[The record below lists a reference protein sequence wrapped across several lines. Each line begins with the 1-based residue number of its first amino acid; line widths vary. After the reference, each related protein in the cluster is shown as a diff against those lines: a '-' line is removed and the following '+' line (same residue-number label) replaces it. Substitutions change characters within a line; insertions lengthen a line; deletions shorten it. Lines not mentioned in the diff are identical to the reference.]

1 MPNLPPPPESGLR
14 EFELSEEQRTKLLGF
29 VERFDKVSS
38 DGSFDASGQWN
49 DVELIAL
56 ALRASEILGF
66 ERESLEQLF
75 RDEFNI
81 EGMGEEEVLSSVLS
95 IAAMVD
101 IEQRIRCK
109 AGGRN

>member
-1 MPNLPPPPESGLR
+1 MSQPPPESR
-14 EFELSEEQRTKLLGF
+14 VEEFALSEEQRCKLLGF
-29 VERFDKVSS
+29 IERFDQCYS

-49 DVELIAL
+49 DIELIAL
-56 ALRASEILGF
+56 SLRVAEILGY

-81 EGMGEEEVLSSVLS
+81 VDVTEGDLGTALS
-95 IAAMVD
+95 IAMMAD